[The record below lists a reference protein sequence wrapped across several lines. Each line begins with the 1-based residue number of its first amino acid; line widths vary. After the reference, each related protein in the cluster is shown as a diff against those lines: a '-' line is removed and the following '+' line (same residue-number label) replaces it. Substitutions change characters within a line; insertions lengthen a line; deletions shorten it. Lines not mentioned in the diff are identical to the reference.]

1 MIDMIII
8 EGSLSFNMV
17 FLENVRIKINIGDQ
31 LSLYILF
38 RCISIFKVY
47 N

>member
-1 MIDMIII
+1 MIII

-31 LSLYILF
+31 LSLYIYILF
-38 RCISIFKVY
+38 GCISIFKVY